1 MRMTAPTRKVQQ
13 VLCILLPVAL
23 QLCSAQTGEGG
34 LTHTRTRTVRKHRH
48 CIYRHLRV
56 GTLDKSLLTPGL
68 ELFTALW
75 YMETPVLPYTLNNR
89 TCSAHVRLVCHE
101 SPTPLPRLR
110 WDLIVFVSIV
120 SRFCDRGA
128 QPFMA
133 CWLETT
139 VSPKEICITM
149 KNLTSHVEFCCLT
162 IKSVVGKY

>member
-1 MRMTAPTRKVQQ
+1 MRMTALTRKVQQ
-13 VLCILLPVAL
+13 VLCILLPFAL
-23 QLCSAQTGEGG
+23 QLCSAQTEEGG
-34 LTHTRTRTVRKHRH
+34 LTHTRAHVRKHTQ

-56 GTLDKSLLTPGL
+56 GTSDKSLLTPGL
-68 ELFTALW
+68 ERFTALW

-110 WDLIVFVSIV
+110 WDLSVFISIV

-128 QPFMA
+128 QPFTA

-139 VSPKEICITM
+139 VSPKEIFLLQWKTW
-149 KNLTSHVEFCCLT
+149 TSHVGFCCLT